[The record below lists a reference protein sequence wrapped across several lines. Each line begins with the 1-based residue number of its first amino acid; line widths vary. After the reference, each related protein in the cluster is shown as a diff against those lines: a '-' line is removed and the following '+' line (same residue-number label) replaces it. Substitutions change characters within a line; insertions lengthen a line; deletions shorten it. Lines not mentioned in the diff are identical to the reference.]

1 VVLMESVKVLST
13 TLERSTLE
21 TGRGRILP
29 FPRLRPGRRLLLPV
43 LALAGLL
50 LAGCT
55 MKVEK
60 EVIVLEDEG
69 KCREFLRLHPSI
81 PAAHYALGVAVAKKG
96 ETDEAI
102 KEFREAIRL
111 NPDYAEA
118 HYILGVALSDKGETD
133 EAIKEYRETIRSNP
147 YYAEAH
153 YNLGVELGKKGETD
167 EAIKEYREAI
177 RSKPDYALAHYNL
190 ACCYALQGK
199 KEEALQ
205 SLAKAVD
212 YAYEDW
218 PLMEK
223 DEDLNSLME
232 DSRFKELAKKV
243 KARWEEKQKKE
254 GKGKKPD

>member
-1 VVLMESVKVLST
+1 MVLMESVRFFRMTSDEAPL
-13 TLERSTLE
+13 R
-21 TGRGRILP
+21 RGGGKRYAPLALP
-29 FPRLRPGRRLLLPV
+29 RRRLLLPV
-43 LALAGLL
+43 LALAGALL

-55 MKVEK
+55 MKVQK

-153 YNLGVELGKKGETD
+153 YNLGVALGKKGESD

-177 RSKPDYALAHYNL
+177 SLKPGYAVAHYNL

-212 YAYEDW
+212 YAYENW

-223 DEDLNSLME
+223 DKDLNSLRE
-232 DSRFKELAKKV
+232 DPRFKVLAEKV

-254 GKGKKPD
+254 GKGT